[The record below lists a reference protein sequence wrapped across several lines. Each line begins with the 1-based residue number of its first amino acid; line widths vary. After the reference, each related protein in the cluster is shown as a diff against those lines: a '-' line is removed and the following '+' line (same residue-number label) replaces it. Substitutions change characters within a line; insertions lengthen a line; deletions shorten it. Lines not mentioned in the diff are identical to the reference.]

1 VVDIFVGIGSNIE
14 PQKNISK
21 ALVLLRDRFPSIEFS
36 SIFES
41 EAIGFKGDNFL
52 NIVGKFN
59 LNEVESLSELVTSLK
74 EIEIQLGRQRADKK
88 FSARTIDIDVLLYG
102 DMQTDSPVELPRGEI
117 LENAYVLWPLSEL
130 APDLKHPVN
139 GKNYRQLWA
148 QFDKSVQS
156 LEPIKLS

>member
-1 VVDIFVGIGSNIE
+1 MVDIFVGIGSNIE